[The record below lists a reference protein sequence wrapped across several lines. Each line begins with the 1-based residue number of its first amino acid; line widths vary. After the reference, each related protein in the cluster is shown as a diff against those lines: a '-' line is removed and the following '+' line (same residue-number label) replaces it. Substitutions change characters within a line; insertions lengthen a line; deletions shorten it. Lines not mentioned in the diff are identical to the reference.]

1 MAFLDGDTY
10 FNRWPVKLLNVA
22 DLAVMEELQYDK
34 LYESVT

>member
-1 MAFLDGDTY
+1 MAFLDGDAY